1 MKKTAI
7 ALLSAFFL
15 MAGSA
20 LAAETVKIGVMGPM
34 TGQWASEG
42 QGMKEI
48 ISMMADDLN
57 ASGGVAGNKIEVIIE
72 DDGGDPR
79 TATLAAQKLSTKG
92 VVAVVGTYGSSI
104 TEATQNIYDEAGIIQ
119 VGTGSTANNL
129 TEKGL
134 KLFFRTAPRNDE
146 QSNVA
151 AKAITAAG
159 YKNIAILHDNTSFAK
174 SLAEESKTIIEKAG
188 VKVAFFDALT
198 PGERDYSAILT
209 KIKAINPD
217 AIFYTGYYPE
227 AGLLLRQKMEMN
239 FKVPVIGSD
248 ATNNP
253 DLVKIAGTPAAE
265 GFSFV
270 SAPVPQDLATPEAKD
285 FMAKFTKKYGKAP
298 ASIYAVLAGDAF
310 KAITEAIKGTS
321 STDPKKMAEYMH
333 TKLKNM
339 KGLTGDISFDE
350 KGDRVGSVYKVYKVD
365 AKGNFLM
372 QP

>member
-7 ALLSAFFL
+7 ALFSAFFL
-15 MAGSA
+15 MAGVASA
-20 LAAETVKIGVMGPM
+20 ADTVKIGIMGPM

-42 QGMKEI
+42 QGMKDV
-48 ISMMADDLN
+48 ISIMADDLN
-57 ASGGVAGNKIEVIIE
+57 AAGGVAGKKIEVVVE
-72 DDGGDPR
+72 DDAGDPR
-79 TATLAAQKLSTKG
+79 TASLAAQKLSTKG
-92 VVAVVGTYGSSI
+92 VIAVIGTYGSSI

-119 VGTGSTANNL
+119 IGTGSTANNL

-174 SLAEESKTIIEKAG
+174 TLADESKAIIEKAG

-209 KIKAINPD
+209 KIKSVNPD

-239 FKVPVIGSD
+239 LKVPVIGSD

-253 DLVKIAGTPAAE
+253 DLIKIAGAPAAE

-285 FMAKFTKKYGKAP
+285 FTAKFTKKYGKAP

-310 KAITEAIKGTS
+310 KAVCEAIKATNA
-321 STDPKKMAEYMH
+321 TDPKILADFMH
-333 TKLKNM
+333 TKLKNL
-339 KGLTGDISFDE
+339 KGISGDISFDA

-365 AKGNFLM
+365 AKGAFVM

>member
-7 ALLSAFFL
+7 ALVSAFFL
-15 MAGSA
+15 MTG
-20 LAAETVKIGVMGPM
+20 AAYAADSVKIGVMGPM

-48 ISMMADDLN
+48 ISIMADDLN
-57 ASGGVAGNKIEVIIE
+57 AAGGIAGKQIEVVIE

-79 TATLAAQKLSTKG
+79 TASLAAQKLSTKG

-119 VGTGSTANNL
+119 VATGATANNL

-151 AKAITAAG
+151 AKAITNAG
-159 YKNIAILHDNTSFAK
+159 YKKIAVLHDNTSFAK
-174 SLAEESKTIIEKAG
+174 SLAEESKLIIEKAG
-188 VKVAFFDALT
+188 VKVVFFDALT

-209 KIKAINPD
+209 KIKAANPD

-253 DLVKIAGTPAAE
+253 DLVKIAGAPAAD
-265 GFSFV
+265 GFSFL
-270 SAPVPQDLATPEAKD
+270 SAPVPQDLATPEAKN
-285 FMAKFTKKYGKAP
+285 FMDKYTKKYGKAP

-310 KAITEAIKGTS
+310 NAITEAVKATN
-321 STDPKKMAEYMH
+321 STDPKVIADFMH
-333 TKLKNM
+333 TKLKNL
-339 KGLTGDISFDE
+339 KGLSGDISFDE

-365 AKGNFLM
+365 AKGNFVM